1 MRKDLNI
8 FKDKNELTEA
18 LQACKSSFR
27 SLGFFS
33 AAINILALTPSIY
46 MLQVYDRVLMSRNE
60 VTLTM
65 ITLITVGLFALA
77 ALLEMSRSFVLV
89 RVGNRLDLK
98 LNDRLYTAAFEMNL
112 RQGNGNAGQ
121 ALRDLTNVRQ
131 FLTGNGVLAFFDT
144 PWIPIYMAV
153 IFLFHPLL
161 GLLAV
166 CGAAISIGLTYA
178 NNKGTDRPLAEANRL
193 AVRSASVADS
203 SLKNAEVIEAM
214 GMLGSLRKR
223 WMRDHHQFLSYQAQA
238 SDKSAIWSHTSK
250 YFRIFLQSAALGMG
264 ALLVIE
270 NQITPGMMIACSILM
285 GKALQPIDML
295 TGVWRSFSGT
305 KVAYERLV
313 TLLNAH
319 PVRKKGLEL
328 PVPEGKISF
337 EGVFA
342 APPGVENATLVNIN
356 VAIQPGQ
363 ALGVIGPSG
372 AGKST
377 FMRLVVGVWQAQ
389 RGKVRIDGADINHYD
404 KELLGPHIGYLPQTI
419 ELFAGSVA
427 ENISRFGDLDSEKV
441 INAAKL
447 AGVHDM
453 ILQLPKGYDTIL
465 GDQGMG
471 LSGGQRQRLGLAR
484 ALYGNPKIVVLDEP
498 NSNLDDA
505 GESALIEAINHQRK
519 LGHTIILATHK
530 PSLLTVTNNVMYL
543 NKGQILAAGPTM
555 QVLKK
560 LQEGAQQQAPQPA
573 NPSDNPEGGTPV
585 ARLAQAG
592 ERADG

>member
-1 MRKDLNI
+1 MNI

-65 ITLITVGLFALA
+65 ITLMTVGLLALA

-89 RVGNRLDLK
+89 RVGNKLDLK
-98 LNDRLYTAAFEMNL
+98 LNDRLYTASFEANL

-131 FLTGNGVLAFFDT
+131 FLTGNGILAFFDT

-166 CGAAISIGLTYA
+166 GGAVISIALTYA
-178 NNKGTDRPLAEANRL
+178 NNRGTARPLADANRL

-223 WMRDHHQFLSYQAQA
+223 WMKDHHQFLSFQAQA
-238 SDKSAIWSHTSK
+238 SDQGAIWSHTSK
-250 YFRIFLQSAALGMG
+250 YFRIFLQSAALGLG

-313 TLLNAH
+313 ATLDAN
-319 PVRKKGLEL
+319 PVRKLGIEL
-328 PVPEGKISF
+328 PTPEGRINF
-337 EGVFA
+337 EAVSAG
-342 APPGVENATLVNIN
+342 PPGIETATLININ
-356 VAIQPGQ
+356 IQIQPGQ

-377 FMRLVVGVWQAQ
+377 FMRLVVGVWRAQ
-389 RGKVRIDGADINHYD
+389 QGKVRIDGADINQYD

-419 ELFAGSVA
+419 ELFAGTVA
-427 ENISRFGDLDSEKV
+427 ENIARFGEMDSDKV

-447 AGVHDM
+447 AGVHEM
-453 ILQLPKGYDTIL
+453 VLQLPKGYDTML
-465 GDQGMG
+465 GDQGAG

-505 GESALIEAINHQRK
+505 GEAALIEAINHQRN
-519 LGHTIILATHK
+519 LGHTVILATHK
-530 PSLLTVTNNVMYL
+530 PSLLTVTNNLMYL
-543 NKGQILAAGPTM
+543 NRGQIAAAGPTM

-560 LQEGAQQQAPQPA
+560 LQESSQQQSAQGT
-573 NPSDNPEGGTPV
+573 NSSDRADITSPV
-585 ARLAQAG
+585 ARLAQAS
-592 ERADG
+592 EKTDS